1 MKIQWILNDFLST
14 AVREMSKVASTI
26 KDIELKALS
35 VDYLSPIWKIDLS
48 QELYK
53 QPISTR

>member
-35 VDYLSPIWKIDLS
+35 IDYLSPI
-48 QELYK
+48 
-53 QPISTR
+53 